1 MSLGYPNQNGGRTT
15 DAALFHSL
23 GNIFT
28 GTWVSGF
35 KVRQNSP
42 LGMSVRIGGESDI
55 PDDLLV
61 RDAADAVF
69 PVCNLSSQP
78 VVAAVS
84 TANSANPRI
93 DTVVVYIDASVAA
106 NHTAANNENRT
117 KIAVVA
123 GTPAT
128 SPSAPS
134 ASQIKSVIGSNSPY
148 TVLADIRVNRGATSI
163 SDANIT
169 DRRWAVKLRH
179 APIIDNTWQLKNDIV
194 LPRHLKFSELVPLH
208 KNVQRIDGFS
218 ALHGYQKTPLSQY
231 SATFAT
237 VVGAKYEVIAH
248 TEYLNYGDDTNGEL
262 DFQLEV
268 SGGVIAKNTM
278 TGHPLIQSARTLVGE
293 FTARSTT
300 TRLDA
305 FIVSSGARRISIYQG
320 YLRVMRVE

>member
-35 KVRQNSP
+35 RVRQNSP
-42 LGMSVRIGGESDI
+42 LDMSVRIGGDPGT

-61 RDAADAVF
+61 RDDAGTTF
-69 PVCNLSSQP
+69 PVCNLSAQP
-78 VVAAVS
+78 VVAVVS

-128 SPSAPS
+128 NPSAPS
-134 ASQIKSVIGSNSPY
+134 ASQIKSVVGANSPY
-148 TVLADIRVNRGATSI
+148 VVLADIRVNRGVTSI

-169 DRRWAVKLRH
+169 HRREAVQLLH
-179 APIIDNTWQLKNDIV
+179 APVISNSNQISNDIV
-194 LPRHLKFSELVPLH
+194 LPQHMSAVARGDYTSAEVDTGRKW
-208 KNVQRIDGFS
+208 IDGKTV
-218 ALHGYQKTPLSQY
+218 YQKT
-231 SATFAT
+231 
-237 VVGAKYEVIAH
+237 I
-248 TEYLNYGDDTNGEL
+248 
-262 DFQLEV
+262 DFGQLP
-268 SGGVIAKNTM
+268 SGGERVVSLGIVQLGQIVSVRGIAVHDNKTALSIPY
-278 TGHPLIQSARTLVGE
+278 THPNPGLSVAVYIN
-293 FTARSTT
+293 
-300 TRLDA
+300 
-305 FIVSSGARRISIYQG
+305 SSGALGLQTGVDRRSYRG
-320 YLRVMRVE
+320 YVTIEYTKD